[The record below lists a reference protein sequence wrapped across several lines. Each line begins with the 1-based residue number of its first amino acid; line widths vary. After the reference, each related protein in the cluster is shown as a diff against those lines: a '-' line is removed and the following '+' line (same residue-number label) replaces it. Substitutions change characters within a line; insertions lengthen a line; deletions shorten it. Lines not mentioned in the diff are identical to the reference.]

1 MTVWIVVGVCAAV
14 LVATVLQQVSGFGFA
29 LLAVPLLSVS
39 VGPRDAVAVVMA
51 AGFFSSGLMAVG
63 LRDRIDRPVLGRLL
77 LGAAVGLPIGVVG
90 LRELDEDVLRLAL
103 AGVLLVM
110 VVVLASGFALR
121 SSNPRL
127 EAGAGL
133 VSGLLNGSLGTGG
146 PPVIVVLH
154 AAETE
159 QHAFRATTS
168 TFFAVC
174 DVVAIPLIAW
184 SGAARPSAWL
194 LALASIPSVLVGNE
208 VGRRLAVRLDQEQ
221 FRRLALVLLAV
232 TAVVT
237 GAAALV

>member
-1 MTVWIVVGVCAAV
+1 MTVWAVVGVGGAV
-14 LVATVLQQVSGFGFA
+14 LVATVVQQVSGFGFA
-29 LLAVPLLSVS
+29 LLAVPLMSLV
-39 VGPRDAVAVVMA
+39 VGPRDAVAVAMA
-51 AGFFSSGLMAVG
+51 AGFFSSGIMAVG
-63 LRDRIDRPVLGRLL
+63 LRDRIHRPVLGRLL

-103 AGVLLVM
+103 A
-110 VVVLASGFALR
+110 VVVLSMVAVLARGFVLR

-127 EAGAGL
+127 EAGAGV

-174 DVVAIPLIAW
+174 DVVAIPLIVW
-184 SGAARPSAWL
+184 SGAARPSAWG
-194 LALASIPSVLVGNE
+194 LALASIPAVLVGDE
-208 VGRRLAVRLDQEQ
+208 VGRRLAVRIDQDQ
-221 FRRLALVLLAV
+221 FRRLALVLLAAS
-232 TAVVT
+232 AVVT
-237 GAAALV
+237 GAAALA

>member
-1 MTVWIVVGVCAAV
+1 MTVGAVLGVCGAV
-14 LVATVLQQVSGFGFA
+14 LVATVVQQVSGFGFA
-29 LLAVPLLSVS
+29 LLAVPLMSLV
-39 VGPRDAVAVVMA
+39 VGPRDAVAIAMA

-63 LRDRIDRPVLGRLL
+63 LRDRLDRPVLRRLL

-90 LRELDEDVLRLAL
+90 LRELDEDLLRLAL
-103 AGVLLVM
+103 AVVVLAM
-110 VVVLASGFALR
+110 VLVLASGFALR
-121 SSNPRL
+121 ASNPRL

-168 TFFAVC
+168 SFFAAC

-184 SGAARPSAWL
+184 SGAARPSAWV
-194 LALASIPSVLVGNE
+194 LALAAVPAVAVGDA
-208 VGRRLAVRLDQEQ
+208 VGRRLAHRLDQAQ
-221 FRRLALVLLAV
+221 FRRLALVLLAA
-232 TAVVT
+232 TAVVS
-237 GAAALV
+237 GAAALA

>member
-1 MTVWIVVGVCAAV
+1 M
-14 LVATVLQQVSGFGFA
+14 
-29 LLAVPLLSVS
+29 LSVL
-39 VGPRDAVAVVMA
+39 VGPRDAVAVVIA
-51 AGFFSSGLMAVG
+51 TGFFSSGIMAVG

-77 LGAAVGLPIGVVG
+77 LGATVGLPIGVVG

-110 VVVLASGFALR
+110 VVVLASGYTLR

-154 AAETE
+154 AAATK

-168 TFFAVC
+168 SFFAVC
-174 DVVAIPLIAW
+174 DVVAIPLIVW
-184 SGAARPSAWL
+184 SAAHAD
-194 LALASIPSVLVGNE
+194 G
-208 VGRRLAVRLDQEQ
+208 
-221 FRRLALVLLAV
+221 
-232 TAVVT
+232 VVAGPWHRSPRCSWAT
-237 GAAALV
+237 RSAAASPCASTRTSSGGWPSCCSR